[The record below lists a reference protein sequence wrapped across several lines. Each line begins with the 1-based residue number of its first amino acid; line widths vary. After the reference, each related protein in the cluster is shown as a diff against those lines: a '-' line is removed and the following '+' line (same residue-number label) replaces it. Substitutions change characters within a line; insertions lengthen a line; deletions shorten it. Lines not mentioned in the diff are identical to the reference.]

1 MRKIHCFFITLF
13 FFSMLSAENP
23 VFTNE
28 NSYKADANTESGQ
41 IADNEEEAN
50 FFTRFKFGLGADFSG
65 TAGAMS
71 YYEEFNCLK
80 NQFGVSL
87 GLDFNWL
94 VFKKERGR
102 GEGNLYLGFGFDFQY
117 WMPTT
122 WRNKDN
128 AELYDD
134 YYYYYDDIDF
144 HVMLHYMR
152 IPVTLNLAYELKA
165 GIGSLKSVEPRV
177 SIGINNNIFKFGW
190 GSSDEAYSEELSS
203 DMKDLNHRIYN
214 YKISGTWSI
223 GLSFVFDSNWFFS
236 TSIGGDF
243 GSSNYKSSL
252 FYERA
257 YERDEEGHRTEK
269 LKSNKYG
276 RFLYG
281 HHEFMMFETGYRF

>member
-28 NSYKADANTESGQ
+28 NTYTADANTESGQ
-41 IADNEEEAN
+41 IADYEEESN
-50 FFTRFKFGLGADFSG
+50 FFTRFKFGIGADFTG
-65 TAGAMS
+65 TAGLLHD
-71 YYEEFNCLK
+71 YVDYVFK
-80 NQFGVSL
+80 NQFGLSL

-102 GEGNLYLGFGFDFQY
+102 GEGNLYLGFGFNFQY

-122 WRNKDN
+122 WRNKEN
-128 AELYDD
+128 RYYDD
-134 YYYYYDDIDF
+134 YDYYNEDDPDF
-144 HVMLHYMR
+144 FVMIHYMR

-177 SIGINNNIFKFGW
+177 SLGINNNIFKFGW
-190 GSSDEAYSEELSS
+190 GSSDEELSEELSS
-203 DMKDLNHRIYN
+203 DMKELNHRIYN
-214 YKISGTWSI
+214 YKISGTWSL
-223 GLSFVFDSNWFFS
+223 GLSFVFDNNLFFS

-243 GSSNYKSSL
+243 GSGNYKSYL
-252 FYERA
+252 FYKRD
-257 YERDEEGHRTEK
+257 YEHDENGNRTEK

-276 RFLYG
+276 RVLYG
-281 HHEFMMFETGYRF
+281 HHEFMIFETGYRF